1 MISMKELFRILV
13 SNDIIIYWIFNKM
26 TDNKSIF
33 TAELMHS
40 EGGNG
45 AFRLFFAQ
53 QTSALL
59 EQAAQLTDV
68 GKLFVFT
75 TGDTAG
81 NFLIELNPTG
91 VHNPECLKA
100 ARNPLNFQ
108 TILMEFA
115 GNISVNTTTIRA
127 RNMINGSFTQAE

>member
-1 MISMKELFRILV
+1 
-13 SNDIIIYWIFNKM
+13 M
-26 TDNKSIF
+26 TDQKSIF

-40 EGGNG
+40 ENGNG

-53 QTSALL
+53 QAGSIL
-59 EQAAQLTDV
+59 EQAAQLSDV

-81 NFLIELNPTG
+81 NFLVELNASG
-91 VHNPECLKA
+91 VNSAECLKA

-108 TILMEFA
+108 AILTEFA
-115 GNISVNTTTIRA
+115 GDVSINLTTIRVSHI
-127 RNMINGSFTQAE
+127 INGSFTQAE